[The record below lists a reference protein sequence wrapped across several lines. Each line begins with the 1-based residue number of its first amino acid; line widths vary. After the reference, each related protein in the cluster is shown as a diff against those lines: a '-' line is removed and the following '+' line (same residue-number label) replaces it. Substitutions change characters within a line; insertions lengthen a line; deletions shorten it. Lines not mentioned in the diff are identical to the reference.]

1 MTLSKTFCS
10 APWFQTRIDRD
21 GQYRPCCELNKTT
34 SKFNGRTHYSL
45 KDTTVDEWMS
55 SEYSQ
60 YLRKEL
66 SEGNQLPE
74 CKKCWQKEKNAVESL
89 RQKIN
94 NTTTN
99 NRGNNLN
106 NTWVKLFVNRFAD
119 YKNYR
124 LISADIKLS
133 NVCNFSCAMCSPQD
147 SSKIY
152 DEWRSDSDN
161 TFVQEYLQRQPT
173 YFSDIQLNY
182 QTQRGYQHL
191 QTILSH
197 PIRHLKV
204 LGGEPLLDKK
214 LFQILQ
220 EQTLEKKSQIH
231 LHMVTNGSQ
240 NIIDAVNKLKDY
252 KSISFT
258 VSLEGIGAI
267 QDYVRRGSDWS
278 TVEKNILTA
287 HKHNILINIHHTTQ
301 ALTILNLP
309 ELLLWC
315 HNNQIS
321 ISFGLLES
329 PDYLSLSVLTP
340 NIRQIVIDNLLKIKH
355 VNVINSVDNSLLSIE
370 NIVELIND
378 FPVDLNQYTTFLEY
392 VEWFER
398 NSTQKLQDIQPVFY
412 AG

>member
-1 MTLSKTFCS
+1 MALSKTFCS
-10 APWFQTRIDRD
+10 APWFQTRIDWD
-21 GQYRPCCELNKTT
+21 GQYRPCCELTENT
-34 SKFNGRTHYSL
+34 SEFNGRTHYSL
-45 KDTTVDEWMS
+45 RDTTVDEWMS

-74 CKKCWQKEKNAVESL
+74 CNKCWQKENNAVESL
-89 RQKIN
+89 RQQIN

-99 NRGNNLN
+99 NQGDNLN
-106 NTWVKLFVNRFAD
+106 NTWVKLFVNRFKD

-152 DEWRSDSDN
+152 DEWRTHSN
-161 TFVQEYLQRQPT
+161 NMFVQEYLQRQPT
-173 YFSDIQLNY
+173 YFSDILLNY
-182 QTQRGYQHL
+182 QTQQSYQHL

-197 PIRHLKV
+197 PIQHLKV

-220 EQTLEKKSQIH
+220 GQPLEKKSQIH

-240 NIIDAVNKLKDY
+240 NIVEAVNKLKDY

-267 QDYVRRGSDWS
+267 QDYVRQGSNWP

-301 ALTILNLP
+301 ALTILNLS

-340 NIRQIVIDNLLKIKH
+340 GIRQIVIDNLLKIKH
-355 VNVINSVDNSLLSIE
+355 INVINSVDNSLLSIK
-370 NIVELIND
+370 NIIELINY
-378 FPVDLNQYTTFLEY
+378 FPVYLNQYTKFLEY

-398 NSTQKLQDIQPVFY
+398 NSTQKLRVIQPVFY
-412 AG
+412 SG